1 MFRLFFILGNLPQM
15 QQTLEIHTLKGSK
28 LNAATQQT
36 QGCPTPK
43 EPSPGFLC
51 RLLSTARLFHPNK
64 SLFRLPSCGM
74 PDSPFQL
81 CKLNKHRKAL
91 C

>member
-1 MFRLFFILGNLPQM
+1 M
-15 QQTLEIHTLKGSK
+15 QQTGEIDTIRGSK
-28 LNAATQQT
+28 LNTVTQQPK
-36 QGCPTPK
+36 GCPRPI
-43 EPSPGFLC
+43 EPSPDFLC

-64 SLFRLPSCGM
+64 CLFWLPSCGM
-74 PDSPFQL
+74 LDTPFQR